1 MANVFDPMVNRHF
14 NDSNAP
20 NDLSFSLTYK
30 LATTRKSITAEE
42 WAFEMR
48 KNYQAPLNN
57 IFVIERTGEIGYVAT
72 GKFPIRKY
80 NVAQGAYTK
89 IGHMD
94 ENKWLGFVDSSEKV
108 YSINPSKNF
117 IVSANNFISS
127 EKSSH
132 GYSHSMAFIH
142 RSVRINEIFD
152 E

>member
-1 MANVFDPMVNRHF
+1 
-14 NDSNAP
+14 
-20 NDLSFSLTYK
+20 
-30 LATTRKSITAEE
+30 
-42 WAFEMR
+42 
-48 KNYQAPLNN
+48 
-57 IFVIERTGEIGYVAT
+57 
-72 GKFPIRKY
+72 
-80 NVAQGAYTK
+80 
-89 IGHMD
+89 MD

-127 EKSSH
+127 EKSRH